1 MKTKLLLLLL
11 LWAGVVWGQESQ
23 EEIIV
28 TARKMGFVAYL
39 TQLKTISEVQMRE
52 LINNPQYTLQTEKAK
67 DINLNYNLLKIN
79 VDVLINQLCADLS
92 EKNSLRIYK
101 LINTNIKKDFKLPK
115 RYSYYEDCLK
125 NIKKLSSS
133 LAFKDYSS
141 KSGASLADWASVGTL
156 IQDLIKMST
165 ENNQKKVDKITTI
178 FNQLRLKDITEL
190 KEKVDE
196 KKQSS

>member
-1 MKTKLLLLLL
+1 MKTKLLLLLV
-11 LWAGVVWGQESQ
+11 LWIGVVWGQESQ

-39 TQLKTISEVQMRE
+39 TQLKTISEVQMSE
-52 LINNPQYTLQTEKAK
+52 LVNNPQYTLQTDKAK

-79 VDVLINQLCADLS
+79 VDILINQLCADLS
-92 EKNSLRIYK
+92 EKNSLRVYK
-101 LINTNIKKDFKLPK
+101 LINKNIKKDFKLPK
-115 RYSYYEDCLK
+115 KYSYYEDCVK
-125 NIKKLSSS
+125 NIKKLSGS

-156 IQDLIKMST
+156 ILDVVKING

-178 FNQLRLKDITEL
+178 FCQLRLKDINEL
-190 KEKVDE
+190 K
-196 KKQSS
+196 KK